1 MIRDFPAWINQEWID
16 EINACQTIEE
26 VRALWHHKWSP
37 DDDFL
42 NHTMGNF
49 CWIRIDEIK
58 KETENESNCN
68 Q

>member
-1 MIRDFPAWINQEWID
+1 MISKLDDWIKQEWID
-16 EINACQTIEE
+16 EINACQTVEE
-26 VRALWHHKWSP
+26 VRALWHREWSL

-58 KETENESNCN
+58 KENEIKK
-68 Q
+68 